1 MNLAIKKEALKIV
14 ENTQINDIQSYVL
27 QHSTK
32 IEAELLTEIA
42 NQWTAKQ
49 KAKHKIPTWYEHQN
63 IIFPPPLSV
72 EQASSEKTAVLKAE
86 IFQQHFDCST
96 ICDLT
101 GGMGL
106 DTWALS
112 QIAQKITYIE
122 RNEVLTEIASHNFEQ
137 LGIRNIRCIQGDAY
151 EYLKNNLEK
160 QSFYLDPHRRNQ
172 ANNKVFKIEDCE
184 PNILEI
190 KDLLKNCL
198 IKYSPMLDISLA
210 LEKLENVVAVYI
222 ISIENEVKELL
233 FVCSEKTENLYFT
246 CINLNNSG
254 KRQTF
259 RFKPSD
265 EALLNTTYAKPERY
279 LYEPNAAI
287 MKAGAFK
294 SVAKHF
300 SLKKIAPNSHLYTS
314 ELMIQDFPG
323 RVFECLTLT
332 KLDKKE
338 LKKYLPEGKAN
349 ISTRNFPLS
358 PEEIKKKTGLKDG
371 GDYYLFATEDFEKQ
385 KIILIC
391 KKL

>member
-233 FVCSEKTENLYFT
+233 FVCSEKPENLYFT

-265 EALLNTTYAKPERY
+265 EALLSITYAKPEHY

-332 KLDKKE
+332 KLDRKE

-358 PEEIKKKTGLKDG
+358 PEEIKKKTSLKDG